1 MCWSL
6 ISILVILRAGK
17 SGGTYCS
24 WWQGLF
30 NNPDKSKLGGWG
42 WSRRS
47 RRAKFSQHSLGARR
61 EKLSWTCKVPNT
73 MIRKKDT
80 DHMVITALVL
90 REWSKAEVPA
100 TPTSQ
105 TRCPVFLISHT
116 YLKVSL
122 VLQDILTIPTSPS
135 LPSRT
140 SGNPTDP
147 SSAPPSLNPQTQ
159 LNWIRSDQNVVWPWS
174 FLIMIVVENI
184 FLEDDSSQKSAIH
197 SSVSCYIFNIIYKY
211 IFSVRTPVGNAVRL
225 GSANVQ
231 GPATSS
237 QASLTKTFSMITC
250 HKKI

>member
-42 WSRRS
+42 GSRRS

-61 EKLSWTCKVPNT
+61 EKLPRTCKVPNT

-80 DHMVITALVL
+80 DHMMITALVL

-105 TRCPVFLISHT
+105 TRCHVFLTFPKYS
-116 YLKVSL
+116 YLKLSL
-122 VLQDILTIPTSPS
+122 VLQDFLMIPTSPS

-159 LNWIRSDQNVVWPWS
+159 LNWIRSDQLDYMNVVWAWS
-174 FLIMIVVENI
+174 FLIIIVVENM
-184 FLEDDSSQKSAIH
+184 FLEDDSTQKSAIP
-197 SSVSCYIFNIIYKY
+197 SSFN
-211 IFSVRTPVGNAVRL
+211 
-225 GSANVQ
+225 
-231 GPATSS
+231 
-237 QASLTKTFSMITC
+237 C
-250 HKKI
+250 